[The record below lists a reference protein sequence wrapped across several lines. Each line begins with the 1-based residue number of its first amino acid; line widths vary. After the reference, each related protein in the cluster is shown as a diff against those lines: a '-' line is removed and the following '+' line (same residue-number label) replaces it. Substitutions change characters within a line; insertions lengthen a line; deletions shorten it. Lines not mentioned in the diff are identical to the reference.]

1 MTDLAS
7 EPDRESPPV
16 GVLLLESTYMDLPGG
31 MGRADSFDFPVVQ
44 QFVPGAQTEVI
55 ASSRFAALEDG
66 YVAAARTLRDSG
78 VSLITANCGFSVAFQ
93 DSVASAVELPTM
105 LSSLMLA
112 PLLSRV
118 FNGGLAVLT
127 FSTADID
134 EARRA
139 TAGWP
144 ADLRPAI
151 ADVSGSAAWMA
162 MRSRTRPELDYTRM
176 EADLRDVA
184 MTLCREHAPKA
195 ILVEC
200 TAMLPFESA
209 LHRWTNLPV
218 FGITTFVHYL
228 VERINGVRSADEI
241 AVAVGAARG

>member
-1 MTDLAS
+1 MTDSAS
-7 EPDRESPPV
+7 RPEGEPPPV

-44 QFVPGAQTEVI
+44 ERVPGAQTEII
-55 ASSRFAALEDG
+55 ASTRFAALEDG
-66 YVAAARTLRDSG
+66 YVGAAMRLRDSG
-78 VSLITANCGFSVAFQ
+78 VSMITANCGFSVAFQ
-93 DSVASAVELPTM
+93 DAVANAVGLPTM

-118 FNGGLAVLT
+118 FNGAIGVLT
-127 FSTADID
+127 FSATDID

-139 TAGWP
+139 AAGWP
-144 ADLRPAI
+144 ADLRPPI
-151 ADVSGSAAWMA
+151 ADVSESAAWMA
-162 MRSRTRPELDYTRM
+162 MRSRTCPELDYPRM
-176 EADLRDVA
+176 EADLRGVA
-184 MTLCREHAPKA
+184 MELCREHAPKA

-200 TAMLPFESA
+200 TAMLPFETA
-209 LHRWTNLPV
+209 LHRWTDLPI

-241 AVAVGAARG
+241 AVAVGATRG